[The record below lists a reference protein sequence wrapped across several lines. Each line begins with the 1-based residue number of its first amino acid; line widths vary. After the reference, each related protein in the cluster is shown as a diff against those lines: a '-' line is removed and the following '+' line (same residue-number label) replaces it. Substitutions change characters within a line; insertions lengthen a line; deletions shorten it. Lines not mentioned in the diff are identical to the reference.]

1 MGCVPGLPLVDDELP
16 LDDDDDD
23 DDDALPPF
31 AQFTVPSSVVS
42 EKPVPLADHVPNE
55 TPLTVTRPSVSKTMT
70 DFDFES
76 VREHLPLTVLRLIV
90 VLFVCPF

>member
-1 MGCVPGLPLVDDELP
+1 MGCAPLLP
-16 LDDDDDD
+16 LDDELLLDEEDD

-31 AQFTVPSSVVS
+31 VQLTVPSSVVS
-42 EKPVPLADHVPNE
+42 EKPVPLGDHVPNE
-55 TPLTVTRPSVSKTMT
+55 TPLTVTRPSVSNTTT

-76 VREHLPLTVLRLIV
+76 LREHLPLTVLRLIV